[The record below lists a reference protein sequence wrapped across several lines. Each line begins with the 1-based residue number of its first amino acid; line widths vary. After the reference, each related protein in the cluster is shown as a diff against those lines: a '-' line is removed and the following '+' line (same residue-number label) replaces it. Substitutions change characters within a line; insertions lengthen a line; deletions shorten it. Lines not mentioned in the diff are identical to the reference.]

1 MASTWVDVTARFG
14 LSSWRLSQ
22 DPVWWRV
29 MSNFEQAL
37 TRAEAQCQQHR
48 AAYVAA
54 LTPEALERIRRN
66 EGKPRPTG
74 RRITIE
80 REPASVVRSSQCPY
94 VGITTITSK
103 KNGRL

>member
-1 MASTWVDVTARFG
+1 MTFAEALAS
-14 LSSWRLSQ
+14 
-22 DPVWWRV
+22 
-29 MSNFEQAL
+29 
-37 TRAEAQCQQHR
+37 AEAQYQQQR

-54 LTPEALERIRRN
+54 LSPEHLEAIQRN
-66 EGKPRPTG
+66 AEKPRPTG

-94 VGITTITSK
+94 VGFTTITSK